1 MHRISNFAFKYS
13 DGSHCSLAVLEGYMV
28 LCQCLT
34 CFSVSNF
41 RLLLKPEALFG
52 ALFVLPYLQVALL
65 LMLLVLELHRWQRG
79 WLGRRC
85 SGEPLV

>member
-1 MHRISNFAFKYS
+1 MIRLPLKLGAPFAQPF
-13 DGSHCSLAVLEGYMV
+13 
-28 LCQCLT
+28 T
-34 CFSVSNF
+34 
-41 RLLLKPEALFG
+41 LLLCVYVLYIV
-52 ALFVLPYLQVALL
+52 LFVLPYLQVALL